1 MSERRSPAPELQSVA
16 AVSSPPIA
24 CNIEAI
30 PAADR
35 PRYRSLRDL
44 VFQLVEHVAE
54 NPDGYALRL
63 RNESDTPARLAEWI
77 ALERLCCPFLRFA
90 ITVDGGDRLGLS
102 LSGDAGVK
110 EFLRLELTGGLLA
123 PESLVTPGR

>member
-44 VFQLVEHVAE
+44 VFQLVE
-54 NPDGYALRL
+54 
-63 RNESDTPARLAEWI
+63 RLAMRTASRVI
-77 ALERLCCPFLRFA
+77 TVCDSIGKALEQQYGRARTVA
-90 ITVDGGDRLGLS
+90 IIRNIPPTQLWIYRR
-102 LSGDAGVK
+102 AI
-110 EFLRLELTGGLLA
+110 
-123 PESLVTPGR
+123 